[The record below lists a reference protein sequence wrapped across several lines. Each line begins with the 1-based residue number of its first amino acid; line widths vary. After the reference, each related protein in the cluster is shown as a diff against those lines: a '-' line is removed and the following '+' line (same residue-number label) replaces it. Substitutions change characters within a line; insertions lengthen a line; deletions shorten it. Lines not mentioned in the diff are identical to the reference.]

1 MSMTRDDLTCR
12 CCRAGLQRIELHSQR
27 GAAGDRRCP
36 ACDALLETVD
46 GATEVVY
53 RLTVVPERVFDA
65 RHARPQKTARS
76 PCNLDVTQGEHAR
89 NEVD

>member
-1 MSMTRDDLTCR
+1 MTRDDLTCR

-53 RLTVVPERVFDA
+53 RLMVVPERIFDA
-65 RHARPQKTARS
+65 RTMRALERARIRPAT
-76 PCNLDVTQGEHAR
+76 LM
-89 NEVD
+89 